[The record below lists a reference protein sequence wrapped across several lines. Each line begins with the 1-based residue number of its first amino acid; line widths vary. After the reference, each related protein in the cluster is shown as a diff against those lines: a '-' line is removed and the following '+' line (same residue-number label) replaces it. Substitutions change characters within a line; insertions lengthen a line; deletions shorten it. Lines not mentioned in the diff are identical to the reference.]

1 MRLDHMA
8 RRASEIDFI
17 NGAIPPLGKKHNI
30 PTPMN
35 EKLSADVR
43 QLEEAFL
50 GDAS

>member
-17 NGAIPPLGKKHNI
+17 NGAITPLGRKHNI

-43 QLEEAFL
+43 RREEAFV
-50 GDAS
+50 GEVT